1 MEAAVAAPNFLNGSG
16 VRRWGVDT
24 WSLEVKREKGS
35 ASGGRTKVEGENRWG
50 TRWLFSGSTRGK
62 QGGSEPR
69 GRKGIEK
76 SGGRGPARGA
86 AEGMG
91 GAGQHRPGHG
101 GAGRA
106 TTPIASRGRV
116 RRGSDWGKI

>member
-1 MEAAVAAPNFLNGSG
+1 VAAPNFLNGSG

-76 SGGRGPARGA
+76 SGGRGPARAPQRVWA
-86 AEGMG
+86 APADTGPGTAELG
-91 GAGQHRPGHG
+91 GRQRP
-101 GAGRA
+101 
-106 TTPIASRGRV
+106 SRVGD
-116 RRGSDWGKI
+116 G